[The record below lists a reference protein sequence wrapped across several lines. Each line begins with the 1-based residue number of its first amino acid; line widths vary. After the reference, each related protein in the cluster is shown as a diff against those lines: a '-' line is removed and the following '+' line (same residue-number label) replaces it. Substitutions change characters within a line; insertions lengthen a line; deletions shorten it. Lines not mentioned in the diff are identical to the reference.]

1 VGLLLNREFT
11 ILPSSIPSLAIW
23 LTGVIPIVDMQ
34 RAIEKTVSQAAHLQY
49 SQPMLILCEHEKA
62 ITVGRSG
69 SRQDIACSDEDLAL
83 QGIPLMFIGRGG
95 GAVMHAPGQLGIY
108 LFGSLE
114 SLGYSIDTLGIF
126 IDRFH
131 EGIKRALLD
140 VRANPIRHD
149 TMHGLFGRTGLLAA
163 IGLSV
168 RHGVVCHGAFVN
180 VSSQCGIARR
190 VFSTRR
196 GPMGSIESDLQR
208 RVGMASVRSCIV
220 TRLCETLGVEPKSV
234 QSGFPFREVQ
244 AKNKGVRNV
253 G

>member
-1 VGLLLNREFT
+1 
-11 ILPSSIPSLAIW
+11 
-23 LTGVIPIVDMQ
+23 
-34 RAIEKTVSQAAHLQY
+34 
-49 SQPMLILCEHEKA
+49 
-62 ITVGRSG
+62 
-69 SRQDIACSDEDLAL
+69 
-83 QGIPLMFIGRGG
+83 
-95 GAVMHAPGQLGIY
+95 
-108 LFGSLE
+108 
-114 SLGYSIDTLGIF
+114 
-126 IDRFH
+126 
-131 EGIKRALLD
+131 
-140 VRANPIRHD
+140 
-149 TMHGLFGRTGLLAA
+149 MHGLFGRTGLLAA

-180 VSSQCGIARR
+180 VPSQCGIARR